1 MKVGEYNL
9 PIKVNVLGT
18 EYKIFYR
25 TSETDL
31 KLENNDGYCE
41 IYKKEIVIDRK
52 LFEPSDD
59 PKLLDRLDIQGL
71 KVIRHEIIHAF
82 ISESGL
88 WENSEW
94 ARNEEM
100 TDWIA
105 KQFPKMYKVF
115 SELNIADK

>member
-1 MKVGEYNL
+1 MKIGEYNL
-9 PIKVNVLGT
+9 PDKVNVLGT
-18 EYKIFYR
+18 EYKICYR
-25 TSETDL
+25 TSEIDP

-41 IYKKEIVIDRK
+41 IYNKEICIDRK
-52 LFEPSDD
+52 LFEPNND
-59 PKLLDRLDIQGL
+59 PKLLARLDIQGL
-71 KVIRHEIIHAF
+71 KVLRHEIIHAF
-82 ISESGL
+82 VSESGL

-105 KQFPKMYKVF
+105 KQFPKMNKVF